1 MSAAPPSFGFPAGR
15 AVVIG
20 EALVDVVHHRD
31 GSVAEHPGG
40 SPANVALGLARLG
53 REVELIAWLGK
64 DAHGE
69 AVAAHLESSG
79 VTIAPASWGAAST
92 SLAIAT
98 LDASMQAAYEF
109 DLEWAL
115 SPDANLGE
123 SPLVV
128 HTGSIAAVLEPGATA
143 VAKLLREAKGTA
155 TVTYD
160 PNARPSLMGEPA
172 NALAYVETMIG
183 LSDVVKVSDE
193 DIAWLTGASPDDIA
207 PRWIALGAR
216 LVVVT
221 RGGDGASAYLADGR
235 RIDVSAQRV
244 DVVDTVGA
252 GDSFMGGLID
262 GLWSAGLLGAESREA
277 LGTIPESTLRSILER
292 CARIA
297 AITVSRAG
305 ANPPTSAELS

>member
-1 MSAAPPSFGFPAGR
+1 MSAPAPAGPRAGR

-20 EALVDVVHHRD
+20 EALVDVVHGSD
-31 GSVAEHPGG
+31 GFVAEHPGG

-53 REVELIAWLGK
+53 RDVELIAWLGR
-64 DAHGE
+64 DAHGA
-69 AVAAHLESSG
+69 AVAAHLEASG
-79 VTIAPASWGAAST
+79 VKIAPESWGAQST

-98 LDASMQAAYEF
+98 LDESMQATYEF

-115 SPDANLGE
+115 ADDANLGE
-123 SPLVV
+123 APLVV
-128 HTGSIAAVLEPGATA
+128 HTGSIAAVLEPGAAA
-143 VAKLLREAKGTA
+143 VTKLLRAARTTA

-172 NALAYVETMIG
+172 AALGYVERMIG

-193 DIAWLTGASPDDIA
+193 DIAWLTGAGPDDIA
-207 PRWIALGAR
+207 RHWIALGAR
-216 LVVVT
+216 VVVVT
-221 RGGDGASAYLADGR
+221 RGGEGASAYLADGR
-235 RIDVSAQRV
+235 RIDVAAQPV
-244 DVVDTVGA
+244 AVVDTVGA

-262 GLWSAGLLGAESREA
+262 GLWSAGLLGAASRER
-277 LGTIPESTLRSILER
+277 LGSVPDQTLRTILER

>member
-1 MSAAPPSFGFPAGR
+1 MNLAAHPGLEAGR

-20 EALVDVVHHRD
+20 EALVDVVHDRD

-53 REVELIAWLGK
+53 RTVELIAWLGK

-69 AVAAHLESSG
+69 AVANHLESSG
-79 VTIAPASWGAAST
+79 VAIAAESWGAAST

-98 LDASMQAAYEF
+98 LDESMQATYEF
-109 DLEWAL
+109 ELEWAL
-115 SPDANLGE
+115 SADANLGE

-143 VAKLLREAKGTA
+143 VAKLLRKARATA

-172 NALAYVETMIG
+172 AALAHVETIIG

-193 DIAWLTGASPDDIA
+193 DIAWLTGEGPDEIA
-207 PRWIALGAR
+207 PRWIAQGAR

-235 RIDVSAQRV
+235 RIDVAAQRV
-244 DVVDTVGA
+244 AVVDTVGA

-262 GLWSAGLLGAESREA
+262 GLWTAGLLGGASREA
-277 LGTIPESTLRSILER
+277 LGAVQEATLRTILER